1 VATPLRS
8 ADRGCGS
15 FGSEDCLSLNV
26 FRLAQ
31 KKNQN
36 KHSGLAVMVWI
47 HGGGFTTGGSALF
60 DPTPLLKKGDVIVVT
75 INYRLGFIGFFAHPA
90 LDAEGHLNANYGLMD
105 QQLALGWVR
114 RNIAAF
120 GGDPNR
126 VTIFGESAGGYSV
139 YSNIASPTAAGLF
152 HGAIAESGA
161 IFLFHDY
168 FPSIVPVAT
177 AETVGTVFVP
187 AGTAIASSIG
197 CASQTAQCLRATAA
211 STIVEAEPGL
221 LYPIV
226 DGTLLNQTLDSAF
239 ASGEINHGPVIF
251 GSNHDEW
258 RFFVALQYDLA
269 GTPLTDPNYLAAV
282 GALIG
287 LPTSDP
293 FIPFLA
299 NVAYPLSN
307 YLPQPPGNQSAPLAL
322 GAMGTDFVFA

>member
-1 VATPLRS
+1 
-8 ADRGCGS
+8 
-15 FGSEDCLSLNV
+15 
-26 FRLAQ
+26 
-31 KKNQN
+31 
-36 KHSGLAVMVWI
+36 
-47 HGGGFTTGGSALF
+47 
-60 DPTPLLKKGDVIVVT
+60 
-75 INYRLGFIGFFAHPA
+75 
-90 LDAEGHLNANYGLMD
+90 
-105 QQLALGWVR
+105 
-114 RNIAAF
+114 
-120 GGDPNR
+120 
-126 VTIFGESAGGYSV
+126 
-139 YSNIASPTAAGLF
+139 
-152 HGAIAESGA
+152 
-161 IFLFHDY
+161 
-168 FPSIVPVAT
+168 
-177 AETVGTVFVP
+177 
-187 AGTAIASSIG
+187 
-197 CASQTAQCLRATAA
+197 
-211 STIVEAEPGL
+211 
-221 LYPIV
+221 V